1 MFSLPRIKIRIYK
14 KPKWGCDSPRIFYR
28 FFIDN
33 LLSSMPIIFKGISK
47 NRQSTYDN
55 RSGCGDGEQAYARN
69 VLEMTL
75 HLSLVVTGNKNTM
88 KDGRGMGSHR
98 NDRERERQTGRD
110 CAAREPCMCYC
121 GAQPPPTANLL
132 GGLYNLCLERTVN

>member
-1 MFSLPRIKIRIYK
+1 
-14 KPKWGCDSPRIFYR
+14 
-28 FFIDN
+28 
-33 LLSSMPIIFKGISK
+33 
-47 NRQSTYDN
+47 
-55 RSGCGDGEQAYARN
+55 
-69 VLEMTL
+69 MTL

-98 NDRERERQTGRD
+98 NDREREKQGETARQ
-110 CAAREPCMCYC
+110 ENHVCMCYC